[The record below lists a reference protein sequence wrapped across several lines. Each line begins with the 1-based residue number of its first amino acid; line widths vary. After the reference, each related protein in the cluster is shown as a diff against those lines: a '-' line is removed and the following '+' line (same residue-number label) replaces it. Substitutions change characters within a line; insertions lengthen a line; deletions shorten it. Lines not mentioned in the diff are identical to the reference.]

1 MEATESNTGPISLDQ
16 AADLIIS
23 EPEETTEAVEEVED
37 TEAEQPEMDS
47 VEDVEDDDEDAE
59 VEDVDASEVEEVEDD
74 ADEDYEDTEED
85 DESVDPDEKY
95 HTVKV
100 DGEEIQV
107 TESELKRS
115 YSGQQ
120 YIQKGM
126 QQAAEARKQAE
137 EAYYALMRERESVQQ
152 LVQQAQSGMNLIP
165 PTEPDSSKF
174 DDDPIGYMEAK
185 IQYDNQVKEYNANA
199 MKFQEVLNRQSE
211 AEQIAR
217 QEYAR
222 QEAGKLVQLIPELA
236 DAGKASKFKENLVK
250 TATEAYGYTPEEIAG
265 ISSHRDFLVLRDAM
279 KYREMMAGKDTA
291 KRKVNKAKP
300 ILKAGA
306 KKVRTKGDAE
316 RKAQEKL
323 RRSGSIE
330 DALTLI
336 MQS

>member
-1 MEATESNTGPISLDQ
+1 MEATESNTGPMDIES
-16 AADLIIS
+16 AVDLMVQ
-23 EPEETTEAVEEVED
+23 PEETTEEVEEVA
-37 TEAEQPEMDS
+37 EAEEEQPIEDS
-47 VEDVEDDDEDAE
+47 YDDADDDDEDAE
-59 VEDVDASEVEEVEDD
+59 VEDVDAEEVDEIDD
-74 ADEDYEDTEED
+74 EAEDEDYEDAEED
-85 DESVDPDEKY
+85 DESVDPDERL

-126 QQAAEARKQAE
+126 QQAAEVKKQAE

-165 PTEPDSSKF
+165 PVEPDSSQF
-174 DDDPIGYMEAK
+174 ESDPIGYMEAK

-217 QEYAR
+217 AEYAR
-222 QEAGKLVQLIPELA
+222 QEAGKLVELIPELA

-279 KYREMMAGKDTA
+279 KYREMMAGKETVQ
-291 KRKVNKAKP
+291 KKVKKAPP
-300 ILKAGA
+300 IKAGA
-306 KKVRTKGDAE
+306 KKVRTNGDAN
-316 RKAQEKL
+316 RKAREKL
-323 RRSGSIE
+323 KRSGSIE
-330 DALTLI
+330 DALALI
-336 MQS
+336 VNS

>member
-1 MEATESNTGPISLDQ
+1 MEATESNTGPMDIESAVELMVQ
-16 AADLIIS
+16 
-23 EPEETTEAVEEVED
+23 PEETTEEVKEVAEAEE
-37 TEAEQPEMDS
+37 EQPEQDS
-47 VEDVEDDDEDAE
+47 YDDADDDDEDAE
-59 VEDVDASEVEEVEDD
+59 VEDVDESEVEEVDD
-74 ADEDYEDTEED
+74 DEDEEYEDTEEN

-126 QQAAEARKQAE
+126 QQAAEVKKQAE

-165 PTEPDSSKF
+165 PVEPDSSQF
-174 DDDPIGYMEAK
+174 ESDPIGYMEAK
-185 IQYDNQVKEYNANA
+185 IQYDNQVKEYNVNA

-217 QEYAR
+217 AEYAR
-222 QEAGKLVQLIPELA
+222 QEAGKLVELIPELA

-250 TATEAYGYTPEEIAG
+250 VATEAYGYTPEEIAG

-279 KYREMMAGKDTA
+279 KYREMMAGKETVQ
-291 KRKVNKAKP
+291 KKVKKAPP
-300 ILKAGA
+300 IKAGA
-306 KKVRTKGDAE
+306 KKVRTNGDAN
-316 RKAQEKL
+316 RKAREKL
-323 RRSGSIE
+323 KRSGSIE
-330 DALTLI
+330 DALALI
-336 MQS
+336 VNS

>member
-1 MEATESNTGPISLDQ
+1 MEATESNTGPMDIESAVELMVQ
-16 AADLIIS
+16 
-23 EPEETTEAVEEVED
+23 PEETTEEVKEVA
-37 TEAEQPEMDS
+37 EAEEEQPIEDS
-47 VEDVEDDDEDAE
+47 YDDADDDDEDAE
-59 VEDVDASEVEEVEDD
+59 VEDVDESEVEEVDD
-74 ADEDYEDTEED
+74 DEDEEYEDTEEN

-126 QQAAEARKQAE
+126 QQAAEVKKQAE

-165 PTEPDSSKF
+165 PVEPDSSQF
-174 DDDPIGYMEAK
+174 ESDPIGYMEAK
-185 IQYDNQVKEYNANA
+185 IQYDNQVKEYNVNA

-217 QEYAR
+217 AEYAR
-222 QEAGKLVQLIPELA
+222 QEAGKLVELIPELA

-250 TATEAYGYTPEEIAG
+250 VATEAYGYTPEEIAG

-279 KYREMMAGKDTA
+279 KYREMMAGKETVQ
-291 KRKVNKAKP
+291 KKVKKAPP
-300 ILKAGA
+300 IKAGA
-306 KKVRTKGDAE
+306 KKVRTNGDAN
-316 RKAQEKL
+316 RKAREKL
-323 RRSGSIE
+323 KRSGSIE
-330 DALTLI
+330 DALALI
-336 MQS
+336 VNS